1 MIVTGAAGLE
11 VWCRMVTGGY
21 AGVRIEN
28 MTESWRNGLVFCA
41 IIHRFRPAM
50 IDYHL
55 LLPGQVIRNSELAFS
70 IAEKILGHILCW
82 IPRTCYRATSWTSSP
97 S

>member
-1 MIVTGAAGLE
+1 
-11 VWCRMVTGGY
+11 MVTGGY

-50 IDYHL
+50 INYHL
-55 LLPGQVIRNSELAFS
+55 PLPGQVIRNSELAFS

-82 IPRTCYRATSWTSSP
+82 IPRTC
-97 S
+97 